1 MIVDASIAVK
11 WFVPEV
17 GREAAL
23 QLLLQDGHRLCAPA
37 LIQIEVAAALTR
49 RYREDPTQAEDIKL
63 HLRNW
68 EKSLRRSIPRLHD
81 LEPDFGAAVALSIQ
95 LKHPLQDCLYLA
107 LAQRLQLPLVTADK
121 RQAQHAATAQIACYL
136 IHSAH

>member
-37 LIQIEVAAALTR
+37 LI
-49 RYREDPTQAEDIKL
+49 
-63 HLRNW
+63 H
-68 EKSLRRSIPRLHD
+68 
-81 LEPDFGAAVALSIQ
+81 
-95 LKHPLQDCLYLA
+95 
-107 LAQRLQLPLVTADK
+107 
-121 RQAQHAATAQIACYL
+121 
-136 IHSAH
+136 HSAH